1 MKKLER
7 QMYVNQWKGDIKDN
21 VLAGILIALSALPGA
36 IAYSFIVGMNPSI
49 GLLSMGIMMIVLSL
63 TAGRTLMITGPSSGI
78 ALVAAPLVMYHG
90 VGYLICATIV
100 MGILQLGM
108 GALNVGRLIE
118 RIPQAVVIGFMNALA
133 LLLMSSQI
141 DNIFNISIATY
152 VFAIVSFLIIWFA
165 PRFISFIPAPL
176 ISIIVLTIIAHL
188 IHPKLHY
195 VKDLADIYVVLPK
208 LQWSQFHLFTESH
221 ALMVIV
227 GYGITMAIV
236 GTLQSLLTAQALDV
250 LTNEK
255 SCLNQESAAQGLANL
270 AAGLFG
276 GFGGSALVGQS
287 KFNVKVG
294 ATARYATLVTALF
307 LLLTIYVLG
316 PIIALIPMVV
326 LATVLVSIAL
336 NTFDRRTIQAIKAK
350 PLLNTATIIGTMIVT
365 LVTNNLAFGVA
376 AGSAIYLVIYVVSK
390 GRESL

>member
-1 MKKLER
+1 MNR
-7 QMYVNQWKGDIKDN
+7 QMYVDQWKGDIKDN

-78 ALVAAPLVMYHG
+78 ALVAAPLVMHHG

-100 MGILQLGM
+100 MGLLQL
-108 GALNVGRLIE
+108 ALGFLNIGRLIE

-152 VFAIVSFLIIWFA
+152 VLAIASFLIIWLA

-176 ISIIVLTIIAHL
+176 ISIIVLTVTAHL
-188 IHPKLHY
+188 MHLKLHY
-195 VKDLADIYVVLPK
+195 VKDLAEIYVVLPK
-208 LQWSQFHLFTESH
+208 LQLTQFHLFMDSH
-221 ALMVIV
+221 AIWIIL

-250 LTNEK
+250 MTHEH
-255 SCLNQESAAQGLANL
+255 SRLNQESAAQGLANL

-294 ATARYATLVTALF
+294 ATARYATLVTAVF

-316 PIIALIPMVV
+316 PVIALIPMVV

-336 NTFDRRTIQAIKAK
+336 NTFDRRTFQAIKAA
-350 PLLNTATIIGTMIVT
+350 PVLNTATIVVTMVVT

-376 AGSAIYLVIYVVSK
+376 AGSVIYVMIDLVSK